1 MSSDIITLVNS
12 IPDRQQATVTLTNT
26 AGGRIQVSCTFKESR
41 APSFFL
47 LFPAGTLPE
56 KIDTDRPCAMISR
69 DAEGRNV
76 SFAAKIVDIPNS
88 RVIELIAN
96 KSIRPEDLREY
107 FRVNIKAPVEVFYH
121 PQNDD
126 EDEEPMELGGETV
139 DISQTGVLTILS
151 KECKIYKPVT
161 IELSLPNPP
170 ELVICSGRVVRSK
183 RLPHN
188 RWLTSFHFDN
198 ISSSARDIIAKN
210 CFAEQRRQLRENI
223 QTAG

>member
-1 MSSDIITLVNS
+1 MSSDIKVLVNA
-12 IPDRQQATVTLTNT
+12 IPDRQPVTASLTDT
-26 AGGRIQVSCTFKESR
+26 DGGRMQVSCLFKEST

-56 KIDTDRPCAMISR
+56 KINTDRPCALVSR
-69 DAEGRNV
+69 DVEGNSV
-76 SFAAKIVDIPNS
+76 TFAAKIVDIPNS
-88 RVIELIAN
+88 RVIEMIAN

-107 FRVNIKAPVEVFYH
+107 FRVNIKAPVEVFYD

-126 EDEEPMELGGETV
+126 NEQSMELDGETV
-139 DISQTGVLTILS
+139 DISQTGILTILTD
-151 KECKIYKPVT
+151 ECKISKPVT
-161 IELSLPNPP
+161 IELSLPNPA
-170 ELVICSGRVVRSK
+170 ELVICSGRLIRCK
-183 RLPHN
+183 RIRRD

-198 ISSSARDIIAKN
+198 ISANDRDIIAKN